1 MMVRRGISAPP
12 PVVIL
17 LHSSA
22 GLQHFSC
29 YFYMLAVKPVNPVQ

>member
-1 MMVRRGISAPP
+1 MMVRRGISTP

-22 GLQHFSC
+22 DLQHFSC
-29 YFYMLAVKPVNPVQ
+29 YFYMLAVKPVNTVQ